1 MSNARRDIF
10 ARLRGACVDAP
21 AAGIAAERESLG
33 RGAPPPLPADE
44 LCEAFLRNVLRNRGT
59 VDTAHTRSDT
69 VEAVR
74 RFLHDTYRSQRLVAG
89 NDPRL
94 AALPWRDAGLL
105 PRFGSIEDG
114 EPVALSYA
122 RLGIAELGGIL
133 TTTGKSNPAVNNL
146 LPRHHIVLLDVEDLV
161 PAMEQAWDRLGL
173 TDPAVRTRGVNIIA
187 GPSSTADIGGQLVYG
202 AHGPIGWHV
211 ILLGEVT
218 DGALERALEAASP

>member
-1 MSNARRDIF
+1 MSDARRDIF
-10 ARLRGACVDAP
+10 ARLRGTCPDA
-21 AAGIAAERESLG
+21 AAQEIDAERESLG
-33 RGAPPPLPADE
+33 SGSPPPLPAAE

-59 VDTAHTRSDT
+59 VDQARSRGDT

-89 NDPRL
+89 NDSRL

-105 PRFGSIEDG
+105 PRFGSLEDG

-122 RLGIAELGGIL
+122 QLGIAELGAVL
-133 TTTGKSNPAVNNL
+133 TRTGKSNPAVNNL

-161 PAMEQAWDRLGL
+161 PAMEQAWQRLDL
-173 TDPAVRTRGVNIIA
+173 TDRAARTRGVNIIA

-202 AHGPIGWHV
+202 AHGPLGWHV
-211 ILLGEVT
+211 ILLGEVP
-218 DGALERALEAASP
+218 DGALERAREAASG